1 MEMHACG
8 TQCSCVV
15 VVNVL
20 EGQILYLDYYD
31 V

>member
-1 MEMHACG
+1 MEMYVWG

-20 EGQILYLDYYD
+20 EGQILYLYYYD